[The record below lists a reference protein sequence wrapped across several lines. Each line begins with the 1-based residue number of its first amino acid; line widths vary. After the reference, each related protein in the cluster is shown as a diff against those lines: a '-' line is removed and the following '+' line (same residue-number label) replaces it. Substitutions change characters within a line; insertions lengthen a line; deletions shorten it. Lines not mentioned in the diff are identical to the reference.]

1 MTAALP
7 GGEGA
12 LQARLEAAPSPLA
25 ILRETAA
32 RRPDH
37 PALVFVRHAGD
48 SEPPSLSY
56 AALLD
61 RVERAAA
68 AFACLG
74 VGEEAAVA
82 ILLPATPDAAVAL
95 VAATAVGIAFPMNP
109 LLSAEALRA
118 QLALARA
125 KAVLTVGEHPALD
138 VRARLREAAA
148 DVSIVEVALGT
159 PTPEALR
166 WDDLLAAE
174 RRPLPEPGGD
184 RIAALFH
191 TGGTTGDPKLAQL
204 SARAVAAGALMAG
217 AGARWREE
225 DRIVCALPL
234 FHVGGAI
241 DVFLSAIAAGA
252 TVIFPG
258 MGMRD
263 PAIAG
268 SIWSIVERTRATVL
282 GAVPTSL
289 AAIQNVPV
297 EGADVSRLRHLATGG
312 SPLPSSVAARIE
324 AMTGRPVRQIYGM
337 TETAGIIAA
346 QNEASPDPG
355 LNVGLPVP
363 MMRVAIGAA
372 GGRFE
377 PGLHGNVFV
386 KGPNLFAGYRTA
398 AGVEGAPADGWV
410 ATGDIAEI
418 LGGGALAIRGRAKDV
433 IIRSGHNID
442 PVAIEDAAAAHPDV
456 VQAGAVGMPDAYA
469 GELPVLFVA
478 LRPEAAVGPEEL
490 GAFVAERIPEPPARP
505 KRVVILPELP
515 LTPFGK
521 VARYRL
527 RQRAAETRAREVL
540 ADLPGVEEIACTDS
554 SARCLAL
561 CFAAQAPA
569 DVAAQ
574 ARERLAELGLEAE
587 IA

>member
-7 GGEGA
+7 SDEDG
-12 LQARLEAAPSPLA
+12 LSARLEAAPSPLA
-25 ILRETAA
+25 LLRATAA

-37 PALVFVRHAGD
+37 PALVFVRHAD
-48 SEPPSLSY
+48 DRELPSLSY
-56 AALLD
+56 AELLD
-61 RVERAAA
+61 RVERSAA
-68 AFACLG
+68 AFAGLG
-74 VGEEAAVA
+74 VGEGESVA
-82 ILLPATPDAAVAL
+82 ILLPAFPDAAVAL
-95 VAATAVGIAFPMNP
+95 VAATAIGVAFPMNP

-118 QLALARA
+118 QLDLARA
-125 KAVLTVGEHPALD
+125 KAVVTIGDHPALD
-138 VRARLREAAA
+138 VRARVGEAAPA
-148 DVSIVEVALGT
+148 IPVVEVSLGT
-159 PTPEALR
+159 PSVEALR
-166 WDDLLAAE
+166 WQDLLTSE
-174 RRPLPEPGGD
+174 RRPLPDLDAE
-184 RIAALFH
+184 RVAALLH

-217 AGARWREE
+217 AGARWRGD

-241 DVFLSAIAAGA
+241 DVFLSAVAAGA

-263 PAIAG
+263 PSIAG

-297 EGADVSRLRHLATGG
+297 EGADISRLRRLVTGG
-312 SPLPSSVAARIE
+312 SPLPSSVAERIE
-324 AMTGRPVRQIYGM
+324 AMTGRPLRQIYGM

-346 QNEASPDPG
+346 QNDATLDGG
-355 LNVGLPVP
+355 LNVGVPVP
-363 MMRVAIGAA
+363 LMRVAIG
-372 GGRFE
+372 GPGRGCE
-377 PGLHGNVFV
+377 PGMRGDVFV
-386 KGPNLFAGYRTA
+386 TGPNLFAGYRSS
-398 AGVEGAPADGWV
+398 AGVQGEPGDGWV

-418 LGGGALAIRGRAKDV
+418 LAGGALAIRGRAKDV
-433 IIRSGHNID
+433 IIRGGHNID

-469 GELPVLFVA
+469 GELPILFVA
-478 LRPEAAVGPEEL
+478 LRPGARAEAGEL

-505 KRVVILPELP
+505 RRVVILSELP

-527 RQRAAETRAREVL
+527 RQRAAEDRAREAL
-540 ADLPGVEEIACTDS
+540 GDLDAVGAIACTDPT
-554 SARCLAL
+554 ARRLSVGM
-561 CFAAQAPA
+561 AADSDPETQRLVR
-569 DVAAQ
+569 D
-574 ARERLAELGLEAE
+574 RLAELGLEAE
-587 IA
+587 LS